1 MLHTLHTHVR
11 RRSLLAVGALTVAL
25 TACGG
30 GDDSTVATG
39 PEGGASSEAAAF
51 NDADVTFIREM
62 TPHHNGALEM
72 AKLAADRAE
81 NPKVKDL
88 AARIEKAQ
96 DPEIQQMAALAK
108 QWGVALDTGATS
120 MPGHSMSGGMSMGGD
135 GAAKLEPLKGAAFDK
150 AFLEE
155 MIPHHESAVQMS
167 QQELKAGRSEEAKKL
182 AQAIIDGQT
191 AEIAEMKALLQ
202 TL

>member
-1 MLHTLHTHVR
+1 MFTLHTHVR
-11 RRSLLAVGALTVAL
+11 RRSLLAVGALAVAL

-51 NDADVTFIREM
+51 NEADVTFIRDM
-62 TPHHNGALEM
+62 TPHHSSALDM
-72 AKLAADRAE
+72 AKLATDRAE

-96 DPEIQQMAALAK
+96 APEIEQMAALAK
-108 QWGVALDTGATS
+108 QWSVELTSASGA
-120 MPGHSMSGGMSMGGD
+120 PGHSMSGGMSMAGD
-135 GAAKLEPLKGAAFDK
+135 SAAKLEPLKGAPFDK
-150 AFLEE
+150 PFLEE

-167 QQELKAGRSEEAKKL
+167 QQELKTGKSDEAKKL
-182 AQAIIDGQT
+182 AQAIIDSQT

-202 TL
+202 AL

>member
-1 MLHTLHTHVR
+1 MFTTLHLHAR
-11 RRSLLAVGALTVAL
+11 RRSALVAGALAVAL

-39 PEGGASSEAAAF
+39 PEGGASAEDASF

-62 TPHHNGALEM
+62 TPHHESALDM
-72 AKLAADRAE
+72 AKLATDRAS

-88 AARIEKAQ
+88 ASRIEKAQ
-96 DPEIQQMAALAK
+96 DPEIQQMADLAK
-108 QWGVALDTGATS
+108 QWGVELGSGATS
-120 MPGHSMSGGMSMGGD
+120 MPGHSMSGGMSMGG
-135 GAAKLEPLKGAAFDK
+135 GADKLEPLKGAAFDK

-167 QQELKAGRSEEAKKL
+167 QQELKNGKSEEAKKL

-191 AEIAEMKALLQ
+191 AEITEMKALLA